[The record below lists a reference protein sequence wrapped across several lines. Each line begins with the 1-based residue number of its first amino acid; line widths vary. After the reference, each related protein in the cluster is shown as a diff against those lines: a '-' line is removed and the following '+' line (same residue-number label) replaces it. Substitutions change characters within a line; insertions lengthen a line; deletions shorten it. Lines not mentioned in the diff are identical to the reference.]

1 MNTTLLQI
9 TAQYHE
15 NYGAHSWSGVG
26 ECPQNWK
33 AKGGQV
39 FTLRVDSDSFMYVEE
54 QCVKAIETLLEKRS
68 NDFERYTYISHE
80 LIFSEP
86 IALDDAEF
94 EAELEAECKKAF
106 N

>member
-15 NYGAHSWSGVG
+15 NYGARSKSDVG
-26 ECPQNWK
+26 ECPQHWK
-33 AKGGQV
+33 PKGEQV

-54 QCVKAIETLLEKRS
+54 QCVKAIETLLEKRC
-68 NDFERYTYISHE
+68 NDLERYTYVDHE
-80 LIFSEP
+80 LVFSEP